1 MVKLNLK
8 TGRQREKNKNWED
21 INWVG
26 IQRGEL
32 GRRKKK
38 KSNDNLR
45 KIVQKTRGCLVWKQ
59 KQKVKLSR
67 REPDKPQTLSTT
79 TKTIN
84 EKNK

>member
-45 KIVQKTRGCLVWKQ
+45 KIVQKTRGCLV
-59 KQKVKLSR
+59 
-67 REPDKPQTLSTT
+67 
-79 TKTIN
+79 
-84 EKNK
+84 